1 MSKTARIM
9 LKDNNINNIDDSLV
23 NSLITEDAES
33 TKTNIENFIKSY
45 NKAVEDGINERLKLN
60 TLEKIIYA
68 TASDNLCIAYAK
80 VDGGEINRAFD
91 FVTDETG
98 IIGVTHDVDKTRL
111 TAETTKLSASVLFA
125 ERTDGVVKIT
135 ITEPKAK

>member
-91 FVTDETG
+91 FV
-98 IIGVTHDVDKTRL
+98 IGVTHDVDKTRL